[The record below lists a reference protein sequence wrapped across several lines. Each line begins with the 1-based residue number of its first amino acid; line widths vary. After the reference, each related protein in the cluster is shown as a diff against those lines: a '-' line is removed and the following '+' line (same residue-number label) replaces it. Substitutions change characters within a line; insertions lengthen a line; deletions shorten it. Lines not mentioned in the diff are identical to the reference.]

1 MNIRNVR
8 KEDKNEVVK
17 ILLQIQELHR
27 KERADI
33 FKKVSNED
41 VQKEFD
47 NLLENNEKIIVVV
60 DEKDK
65 VRGLAEVSIR
75 KIENSVNM
83 KNSKVMYIRKIGVD
97 EEFRRKGVGK
107 LLIEEVKKEAKKFD
121 CSRVE
126 LSCCIFNKDAI
137 KFYEAQGMS
146 VQRLNMEM
154 KI

>member
-17 ILLQIQELHR
+17 ILLQIQKLHR
-27 KERADI
+27 KERKDL
-33 FKKVSNED
+33 FRKVTKEE
-41 VQKEFD
+41 VEEEFD
-47 NLLENNEKIIVVV
+47 GLLESNKKIIVAV

-97 EEFRRKGVGK
+97 EEFRRKGTGK
-107 LLIEEVKKEAKKFD
+107 LLIEEVKKEAKKSN

-126 LSCCIFNKDAI
+126 LSCCSFNKDAI
-137 KFYEAQGMS
+137 KFYEKCGMS

>member
-17 ILLQIQELHR
+17 ILLQIQKLHR
-27 KERADI
+27 KERKDL
-33 FKKVSNED
+33 FRKVTKEE
-41 VQKEFD
+41 VEEEFD
-47 NLLENNEKIIVVV
+47 GLLESNKKIIVAV

-97 EEFRRKGVGK
+97 EEFRRKGTGNN
-107 LLIEEVKKEAKKFD
+107 
-121 CSRVE
+121 
-126 LSCCIFNKDAI
+126 CCR
-137 KFYEAQGMS
+137 S
-146 VQRLNMEM
+146 
-154 KI
+154 